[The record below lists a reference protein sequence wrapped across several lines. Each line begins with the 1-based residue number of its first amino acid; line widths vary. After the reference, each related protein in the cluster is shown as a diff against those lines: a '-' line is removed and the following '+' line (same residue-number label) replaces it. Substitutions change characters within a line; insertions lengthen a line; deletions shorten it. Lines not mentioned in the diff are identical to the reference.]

1 MSTTPQSVDQTPTT
15 DPRTNHTEARR
26 RIASAPQQFSTTN
39 RAPLPPAFGEEEWA
53 NGEP

>member
-1 MSTTPQSVDQTPTT
+1 MSTTSHAIDRTPTT
-15 DPRTNHTEARR
+15 EPSTDTTHNRR
-26 RIASAPQQFSTTN
+26 SISAPRQFSTTN